1 MDTQDPITTEEIE
14 RCIKLL
20 SRLTED
26 ASLVATIEYAKFL
39 TLSEAAGRFSRP
51 HKTEIQKRHKALN
64 IERKKEVEMCGFGSI
79 CIIEHVDDIK
89 AG

>member
-51 HKTEIQKRHKALN
+51 HKTEIQKRHKALY
-64 IERKKEVEMCGFGSI
+64 IARKKKGPNGRPSS
-79 CIIEHVDDIK
+79 
-89 AG
+89 AGYHRNSRSKDC